1 MPIEFTRSEIQAI
14 LADLDFPSG
23 TYDPEALLASI
34 GEAIDTDNIEAALFT
49 APASGEAL
57 AAATAAA
64 NRQARQISGNLAKAE
79 LKKIAQKVR
88 ENIEAGNAFDK
99 LYGKLSEISGLDSGR
114 AASLEKYKQ
123 QLLNQGV
130 SGTDLIDKV
139 ERKRVQLLRDRKK
152 TIAQT
157 EQRMATE
164 EGAKVIAQSRGSQ
177 YKRWITAGDDRVSD
191 MDVSN
196 EAQGWIKFD
205 SNFSSG
211 DETPPSHPRCRCTVA
226 YRTSEPDAFDKQ
238 RAADASAATQQAR
251 GQ

>member
-1 MPIEFTRSEIQAI
+1 MPIQFTASEIQAI

-34 GEAIDTDNIEAALFT
+34 GEAIDTDNIEAAEALLASIGEAIDTDNIEAALFT
-49 APASGEAL
+49 APASGEL
-57 AAATAAA
+57 LVAATLAA

-152 TIAQT
+152 STKWNESACSYYAIA
-157 EQRMATE
+157 
-164 EGAKVIAQSRGSQ
+164 
-177 YKRWITAGDDRVSD
+177 KR
-191 MDVSN
+191 
-196 EAQGWIKFD
+196 Q
-205 SNFSSG
+205 
-211 DETPPSHPRCRCTVA
+211 
-226 YRTSEPDAFDKQ
+226 
-238 RAADASAATQQAR
+238 
-251 GQ
+251 